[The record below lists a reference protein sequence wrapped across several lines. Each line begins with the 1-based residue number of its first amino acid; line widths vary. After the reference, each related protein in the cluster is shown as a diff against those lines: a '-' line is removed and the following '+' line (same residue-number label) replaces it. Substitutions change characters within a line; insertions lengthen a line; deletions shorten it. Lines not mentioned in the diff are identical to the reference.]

1 MTDEIERDPN
11 DSVRISIFVKEGD
24 DNEDWVYERLET
36 LKDYDPG
43 FHYSELPT
51 RLGTII
57 IIDTHVRNT
66 EHQDFKKFMFQAK
79 IKFAENVKI
88 R

>member
-1 MTDEIERDPN
+1 MSDEIDRDPN
-11 DSVRISIFVKEGD
+11 DSVRISIFVK
-24 DNEDWVYERLET
+24 DNEDNEEWVYERLDT
-36 LKDYDPG
+36 LKEYDPG

-51 RLGTII
+51 KRGTII
-57 IIDTHVRNT
+57 IIDTHVRNM
-66 EHQDFKKFMFQAK
+66 EHQDFKKFIFQAK